1 MGVKLIEKMIHIT
14 LKFDVPVKVC
24 ETAAEDLGPLPDSP
38 YMWEDYDAD
47 PDRHRVDDAARQVC
61 VAAWSTV
68 IELIQSW
75 RTNGLYGDPPV
86 PADLPPP
93 PLPPSLLAA
102 AVVERVTVTGPTD
115 YEECLACQ

>member
-38 YMWEDYDAD
+38 YMWEDY
-47 PDRHRVDDAARQVC
+47 AARQVC

>member
-1 MGVKLIEKMIHIT
+1 MIEKMIHIT

-24 ETAAEDLGPLPDSP
+24 EEVARPACPLSSRPEDHYDIIESEDIIRDTAI
-38 YMWEDYDAD
+38 
-47 PDRHRVDDAARQVC
+47 
-61 VAAWSTV
+61 STV
-68 IELIQSW
+68 EELIQSW